1 MELEQDLAV
10 DDRTNE
16 IDDKAQ
22 DEATGLDEGISLV
35 DELGEGEQQGNNSQL
50 EESDEAGQTADT
62 SQDDG
67 AGDDLGSSDEGDE
80 ASGGALESLEVE
92 VVVRGSEAMVFG
104 DEVAIQVFID
114 SLAIPELKTAAI
126 GGNLARI
133 LDQQLKNS
141 GALVQ
146 GMAEISENSGRFVRL
161 TKETL
166 EGIKE
171 FGLVDT
177 DVPGIK
183 HVMLGTRGNIK
194 EWAQMEV
201 GIRSKLL
208 NPAMLSGVGGIMTQ
222 LATQQ
227 SMAEI
232 TAYVKKIDQ
241 KLDVVIRKID
251 QTKKSDLE
259 GFLKTLREAT
269 LRYEREG
276 VVDTRFMN
284 EIISFQNTVNVVES
298 YAWDQIFGIV
308 NDLPKQGGIKKVQA
322 ATDSAHHE
330 ISQWLGVLAKVY
342 LAECLLDDFK
352 LREKLEESIEA
363 YNEELETLCELRAD
377 RVRKRVKRTANLGKV
392 AFDVARYAE
401 RKRVTNQAR
410 ALELHQQANDILE
423 LTYDFD
429 EATQL
434 SVNRKAIPL
443 AEQSKLQESTSNFI
457 QTQRDE
463 LPEKALRFVIV
474 KGIRYMILARRRGRL

>member
-1 MELEQDLAV
+1 M
-10 DDRTNE
+10 DDKTNE
-16 IDDKAQ
+16 IDDKTQ
-22 DEATGLDEGISLV
+22 DEATGLGDGSSL
-35 DELGEGEQQGNNSQL
+35 DGELVEGEQQGKNRHL
-50 EESDEAGQTADT
+50 EEPDEAGQTADT
-62 SQDDG
+62 SMDDG

-92 VVVRGSEAMVFG
+92 VVVRGSEAMVIG
-104 DEVAIQVFID
+104 DEVAIREFIE
-114 SLAIPELKTAAI
+114 SLAIPESKTAGI
-126 GGNLARI
+126 GGDLARI

-141 GALVQ
+141 GTVAQ
-146 GMAEISENSGRFVRL
+146 GAAEISESSGRFVML

-194 EWAQMEV
+194 KWAQMEV

-208 NPAMLSGVGGIMTQ
+208 NPAMLAGIGGMMTQ
-222 LATQQ
+222 LANQQ

-232 TAYVKKIDQ
+232 IAYLKKFDH

-251 QTKKSDLE
+251 GITKSNLA
-259 GFLKTLREAT
+259 GFLDTLREAT

-276 VVDTRFMN
+276 VVDPRFMN
-284 EIISFQNTVNVVES
+284 EIVSFQNTVNVVES

-308 NDLPKQGGIKKVQA
+308 NDLPKQGGIKKVQS

-342 LAECLLDDFK
+342 LAECRLDDFK
-352 LREKLEESIEA
+352 LKEKLEESIEA
-363 YNEELETLCELRAD
+363 YSEELETLRALRTD
-377 RVRKRVKRTANLGKV
+377 RDRKRAERITNLGKV

-401 RKRVTNQAR
+401 RKRVTSQAR

-423 LTYDFD
+423 LTYDFG

-434 SVNRKAIPL
+434 LVNRKAIPIRD
-443 AEQSKLQESTSNFI
+443 QSKFQESASNFI

-463 LPEKALRFVIV
+463 LPEKALKFVVV
-474 KGIRYMILARRRGRL
+474 KGVRYMISARRRGRLKINLGN